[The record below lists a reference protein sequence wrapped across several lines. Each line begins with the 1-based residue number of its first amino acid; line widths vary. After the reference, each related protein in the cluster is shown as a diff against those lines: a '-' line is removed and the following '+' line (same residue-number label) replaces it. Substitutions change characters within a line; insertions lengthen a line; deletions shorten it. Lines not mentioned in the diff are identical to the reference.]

1 MFDSTKIGQSYCAN
15 GEEKMPSQRGS
26 PRRSDR
32 EPSPIDHLGKHSENE
47 IRVVR
52 TSSTDRIIKSAV
64 CTAVIRRLGSSPRNY
79 AYLQIS
85 FFDREKK
92 NIKFTFMNGVASG
105 RAFVELGLCQRNRG
119 LFFESKRE
127 PFTSGTEPTTVDGF
141 RMCWSYGRDSECC
154 DTCWRAC
161 KRIWRIEN
169 RLRRSKT
176 DEVTKTVMSV
186 IQRRAR
192 TRECRI

>member
-92 NIKFTFMNGVASG
+92 TSNLHSWMGLRPGEHSSSSG
-105 RAFVELGLCQRNRG
+105 YANVTAV
-119 LFFESKRE
+119 FFSSQSVS
-127 PFTSGTEPTTVDGF
+127 P
-141 RMCWSYGRDSECC
+141 
-154 DTCWRAC
+154 
-161 KRIWRIEN
+161 
-169 RLRRSKT
+169 LRRGRNPLLLMGLECV
-176 DEVTKTVMSV
+176 DRMAG
-186 IQRRAR
+186 IQSAATHVEEHAR
-192 TRECRI
+192 EYGELKIA